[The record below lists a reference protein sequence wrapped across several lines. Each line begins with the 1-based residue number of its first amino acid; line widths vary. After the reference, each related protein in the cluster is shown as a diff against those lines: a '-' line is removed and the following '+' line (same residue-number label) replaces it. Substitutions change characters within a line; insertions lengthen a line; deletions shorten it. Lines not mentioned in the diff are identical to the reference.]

1 MRKVLFKFLESE
13 IFDFEYKK
21 AILDALLLLVDDVE
35 FLVEIYINYDCDVN
49 SNAVFSVLINLLT
62 KIINGL
68 YKKSK
73 YQNTFKNQEENQ
85 LVEKTLNFLNK
96 FVFNLNALVERNER
110 QSKTKQNSGNSNN
123 LYINNN
129 APDESEYG
137 GANNSSTNNI
147 TIIANNLEESSSS
160 NNNLVDV
167 KDKITK
173 NLQIKKLLEKAIEI
187 FNIGKSSSE
196 CFKFL

>member
-1 MRKVLFKFLESE
+1 M
-13 IFDFEYKK
+13 
-21 AILDALLLLVDDVE
+21 VDDVE

-49 SNAVFSVLINLLT
+49 SNALFSVLINLLT

-96 FVFNLNALVERNER
+96 FVFNLNALVEKNEKK
-110 QSKTKQNSGNSNN
+110 SKNKLILENNNN
-123 LYINNN
+123 LYNNN
-129 APDESEYG
+129 NNNFPDESEYKG
-137 GANNSSTNNI
+137 NNNPSTNN
-147 TIIANNLEESSSS
+147 TTTLNIINNNIDDTNSSS
-160 NNNLVDV
+160 NNNLIDV

-173 NLQIKKLLEKAIEI
+173 NLQKKK
-187 FNIGKSSSE
+187 
-196 CFKFL
+196 C